1 MKKVIFTG
9 FFGMKQKHAEIY
21 ISMWKKIGYGV
32 SYEPY
37 STTDVLLAG
46 NKFKEI
52 RNNFKPQHKHY
63 DAAYCISGGCLHMH
77 NLICAKNNFTIDK
90 VIFDSGPYLF
100 NSKHIDN
107 YIHKTYFNK
116 YNQTIP
122 FEKMLTNMYEMRK
135 IYLESYNKE
144 YYNTLLNKD
153 LPKLILLGKEDNII
167 YRPFVTELINNS
179 HHNNIVHHEFEKGN
193 HANLY
198 KYNREDYI
206 DIVNN
211 FCKK

>member
-1 MKKVIFTG
+1 M
-9 FFGMKQKHAEIY
+9 E
-21 ISMWKKIGYGV
+21 KIGYDV
-32 SYEPY
+32 TYKPY
-37 STTDVLLAG
+37 STIDVLLAG

-63 DAAYCISGGCLHMH
+63 DVAYCISGGCLYMH

-100 NSKHIDN
+100 NTKHIDN
-107 YIHKTYFNK
+107 YVHYTFFNK
-116 YNQTIP
+116 YKQGIP
-122 FEKMLTNMYEMRK
+122 IDKMLANMYVMRK
-135 IYLESYNKE
+135 IDLEVYNKE

-167 YRPFVTELINNS
+167 YRPFVKELISND
-179 HHNNIVHHEFEKGN
+179 NNIEHHEFEKGI

-211 FCKK
+211 FCIQILIFI